1 MKILKLQG
9 LALIILSSILYSQQ
23 TTFDF
28 LRMDISPRAAALSG
42 AFVSNTD
49 DPNVIFYNPAGLRQL
64 TGTPISFSFAKHLM
78 DINLASISASTEI
91 GSIGRFGFGVQYINY
106 GSFERADEN
115 GYKDGTTFG
124 ANEIALTAGY
134 AGTIDDNFYYGINAR
149 FIGSFIDSYSS
160 TALAADLGV
169 QYLIPSERI
178 SIGVSALNM
187 GGQLSSYVDKNEDL
201 PLDVRVGI
209 SKRMEHLPLILF
221 WSFNKLNEKTDN
233 FGGRFKNFVLGGEFS
248 LSRVLKL
255 RLGFDNEKRKDLK
268 VGTTAGLAGFNLGL
282 GALIN
287 KYNFDY
293 SYSSLGSIGALH
305 RVGISTTF

>member
-9 LALIILSSILYSQQ
+9 LVLIILSSILYSQQ

-49 DPNVIFYNPAGLRQL
+49 DPNVIFYNPAGLKQL
-64 TGTPISFSFAKHLM
+64 TGTPVSFSFAKHLM

-91 GSIGRFGFGVQYINY
+91 GSFGRFGFGVQYINY

-178 SIGVSALNM
+178 SIGVSALNL
-187 GGQLSSYVDKNEDL
+187 GGQLSSYIETNEDL
-201 PLDVRVGI
+201 PLDVRAGI

-221 WSFNKLNEKTDN
+221 LSFNKLNDKTDN

>member
-9 LALIILSSILYSQQ
+9 LVLIILSSILYSQQ

-49 DPNVIFYNPAGLRQL
+49 DPNVIFYNPAGLKQL
-64 TGTPISFSFAKHLM
+64 TGTPVSFSFAKHLM

-91 GSIGRFGFGVQYINY
+91 GSFGRFGFGVQYINY

-187 GGQLSSYVDKNEDL
+187 GGQLSSYIGTNEDL
-201 PLDVRVGI
+201 PLDVRAGI

-221 WSFNKLNEKTDN
+221 LSFNKLNDKTDN